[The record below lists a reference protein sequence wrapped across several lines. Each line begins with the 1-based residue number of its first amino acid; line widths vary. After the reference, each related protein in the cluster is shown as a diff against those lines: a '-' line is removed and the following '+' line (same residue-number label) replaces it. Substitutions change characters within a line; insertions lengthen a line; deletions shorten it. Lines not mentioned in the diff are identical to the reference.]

1 MKTNKKKSEG
11 KKMKLV
17 INNMYDLQKFRL
29 EMEKWNSED
38 TSNYTE
44 EQQNEMKE
52 NIQQAQSFVIKKLE
66 TLKSEIVTLKDKERK
81 LQNRILNTQKD
92 METLELYKL
101 LFAKRF

>member
-11 KKMKLV
+11 KKMKIV

-29 EMEKWNSED
+29 EIEKWNSED

-66 TLKSEIVTLKDKERK
+66 ALKSEIVTLKEKERK

-101 LFAKRF
+101 LLAKRF

>member
-11 KKMKLV
+11 KKMKIV

-29 EMEKWNSED
+29 EIEKWNSGD
-38 TSNYTE
+38 TSTE
-44 EQQNEMKE
+44 EYQNEMKE

-66 TLKSEIVTLKDKERK
+66 TLKSEIVTLKEKERK

-92 METLELYKL
+92 IETLELYKL
-101 LFAKRF
+101 LLNKKF

>member
-29 EMEKWNSED
+29 EIEKWNSED

-44 EQQNEMKE
+44 EYQNEMNE
-52 NIQQAQSFVIKKLE
+52 NIQQAKSFVIKKLE

-101 LFAKRF
+101 LLDKKF

>member
-1 MKTNKKKSEG
+1 MKKNKKKSEG
-11 KKMKLV
+11 KKMKIV

-29 EMEKWNSED
+29 EIEKWNSED

-101 LFAKRF
+101 LFDKRF

>member
-11 KKMKLV
+11 KKMKIV

-29 EMEKWNSED
+29 EIEKWNSGD
-38 TSNYTE
+38 TSTYTE
-44 EQQNEMKE
+44 EYQNEMKE
-52 NIQQAQSFVIKKLE
+52 NIQQAQSFVIEKLE
-66 TLKSEIVTLKDKERK
+66 ALKSEIVTLKEKERK

-101 LFAKRF
+101 LLNKKF

>member
-44 EQQNEMKE
+44 EYKNEMNE

-92 METLELYKL
+92 METLELYRL
-101 LFAKRF
+101 LLDKKF

>member
-44 EQQNEMKE
+44 EYQNEMNE
-52 NIQQAQSFVIKKLE
+52 NIQQAKSFVIKKLE

-101 LFAKRF
+101 LLDKKF

>member
-11 KKMKLV
+11 KKMKIV

-29 EMEKWNSED
+29 EIEKWNSED

-66 TLKSEIVTLKDKERK
+66 TLKSEIVTLKEKERK

>member
-44 EQQNEMKE
+44 EYQNEMNE
-52 NIQQAQSFVIKKLE
+52 NIQQAKSFVIKKLE

-101 LFAKRF
+101 LFDKRF

>member
-11 KKMKLV
+11 KKMKIV

-29 EMEKWNSED
+29 EFEKWNSGD
-38 TSNYTE
+38 TSTYTE
-44 EQQNEMKE
+44 EYQNEMKE
-52 NIQQAQSFVIKKLE
+52 NIQQAQSFVIEKLE
-66 TLKSEIVTLKDKERK
+66 ALKSEIVTLKEKERK

>member
-1 MKTNKKKSEG
+1 MKKNKKKSEG
-11 KKMKLV
+11 KKMKIV

-29 EMEKWNSED
+29 EIEKWNSGD
-38 TSNYTE
+38 TSTYTE
-44 EQQNEMKE
+44 EYQNEMKE
-52 NIQQAQSFVIKKLE
+52 NIQQAQSFVIEKLE
-66 TLKSEIVTLKDKERK
+66 ALKSEIVTLKEKERK

>member
-11 KKMKLV
+11 KKMKIV

-29 EMEKWNSED
+29 ELEKWNSED
-38 TSNYTE
+38 TSTE
-44 EQQNEMKE
+44 EYQNEMKE

-101 LFAKRF
+101 LLNKKF